1 MAEQESAI
9 GAGRYF
15 LLLGARNKQTNA
27 PEDLHALIN
36 ALASTPETLT
46 GLVKDLSPADLRFK
60 NLPDEFSI
68 IESVCHLRDIEI
80 EGYAVRIHRILR
92 EDKPLLP
99 DIDGSQLAVERKYH
113 HQELAPALQ
122 AFSSARKKNTQ
133 ALTGLTSEQL
143 DRVGTLEGVG
153 TITIRQ
159 LIAMMNE
166 HDEDHIRELSAI
178 RRRVVKS

>member
-1 MAEQESAI
+1 MP
-9 GAGRYF
+9 R
-15 LLLGARNKQTNA
+15 
-27 PEDLHALIN
+27 EDLHGLIE
-36 ALASTPETLT
+36 ALASTPKTLT

-68 IESVCHLRDIEI
+68 IESICHLRDIEI

-92 EDKPLLP
+92 EDKPRLP

-122 AFSSARKKNTQ
+122 AFSSARKKNTES
-133 ALTGLTSEQL
+133 LRGLTIEQL
-143 DRVGTLEGVG
+143 DREGTLEGVG
-153 TITIRQ
+153 KITIRR
-159 LIAMMNE
+159 LMAMMNE

-178 RRRVVKS
+178 RQRVAKR

>member
-1 MAEQESAI
+1 MP
-9 GAGRYF
+9 
-15 LLLGARNKQTNA
+15 

-92 EDKPLLP
+92 EDEPLLP

-122 AFSSARKKNTQ
+122 AFSSAREKNTQ
-133 ALTGLTSEQL
+133 VLSGLTSEQL
-143 DRVGTLEGVG
+143 DREGTLDGVG
-153 TITIRQ
+153 TITIRR
-159 LIAMMNE
+159 LMAMMNE

-178 RRRVVKS
+178 RRRVAKR

>member
-1 MAEQESAI
+1 MP
-9 GAGRYF
+9 
-15 LLLGARNKQTNA
+15 
-27 PEDLHALIN
+27 PEDFHDLIN

-60 NLPDEFSI
+60 NLPDEFSV
-68 IESVCHLRDIEI
+68 IEGVCHLRDIEI
-80 EGYAVRIHRILR
+80 EGYAVRIRRILS

-99 DIDGSQLAVERKYH
+99 DIDGGQLAVERNYH

-122 AFSSARKKNTQ
+122 AFSSAREKNAQ

-143 DRVGTLEGVG
+143 DREGTLEGVG

-159 LIAMMNE
+159 LMAMMTE

-178 RRRVVKS
+178 RRRVVKR

>member
-1 MAEQESAI
+1 MPS
-9 GAGRYF
+9 
-15 LLLGARNKQTNA
+15 
-27 PEDLHALIN
+27 EDLHALIN
-36 ALASTPETLT
+36 ALASTSEILT

-99 DIDGSQLAVERKYH
+99 DIDGGRLAFERKYH
-113 HQELAPALQ
+113 HQELAFALQ

-133 ALTGLTSEQL
+133 ALIGLTSEQL
-143 DRVGTLEGVG
+143 DREGTLEGVG

-159 LIAMMNE
+159 LMTMMNE
-166 HDEDHIRELSAI
+166 HDEDHIGEVSAI
-178 RRRVVKS
+178 RRRVVKR